1 VHKSGRLPNCV
12 LKVLVLVTLMLR
24 NSKACRSNCP
34 INFVLETFGDKWTL
48 LIVRDLMFH
57 NKRTFLEF
65 MESDEKISSNI
76 LTERLRRL
84 EDHGIVEKNTSPNN
98 RSSFIYTL
106 TSKGADLLPV
116 MLEVTAWSAKHDS
129 STNTPDGF
137 LDAFNSDRDGVIS
150 SFRSVINTDRK

>member
-1 VHKSGRLPNCV
+1 
-12 LKVLVLVTLMLR
+12 MLR

-34 INFVLETFGDKWTL
+34 INFVLETFGDKWAL

-65 MESDEKISSNI
+65 MDSREKISSNI

-84 EDHGIVEKNTSPNN
+84 EDHGIIEKNTSPDN

-106 TSKGADLLPV
+106 TPKGADLLPI

-137 LDAFNSDRDGVIS
+137 LNAFNTDRDGVIS
-150 SFRSVINTDRK
+150 SFWAEMDPNRK

>member
-1 VHKSGRLPNCV
+1 MSR
-12 LKVLVLVTLMLR
+12 T
-24 NSKACRSNCP
+24 SEACRSNCP

-57 NKRTFLEF
+57 NKRTFLSF

-84 EDHGIVEKNTSPNN
+84 EDHGIVQKTTSPSN
-98 RSSFIYTL
+98 RSSFIYSL

-129 STNTPDGF
+129 ATNTPDGF
-137 LDAFNSDRDGVIS
+137 LTAFKADRDGTIA
-150 SFRSVINTDRK
+150 SFRSELKNEKK